1 MNIVIYSQTHKNLVL
16 LLKPFLIKYN
26 NTGGIHMEAKS
37 YRNTVKVLVIITFIL
52 MIAANALANTLPL
65 NGITTGDVSLAYD
78 NLFAP
83 AGITFAIWGVIYV
96 VLAAFTL
103 YQAGWLKD
111 HNDKAKDKLLN
122 KVGILFSIS
131 SLANT
136 AWIFAWHYDL
146 IALSLL
152 FMLTILICLIC
163 INGMMVKEKLTN
175 KEKWLVRMP
184 FMVYHGWITVA
195 AIANIT
201 VFLVSMGWNGFGIS
215 ESVWAV
221 IMIAAGAVI
230 GSLTAIAYKSVA
242 YLLVLIWAYI
252 GILIKHAS
260 ADGFALRYTGV
271 IATVIICIAL
281 LIGISVYVFDS
292 IRKMQ
297 EK

>member
-1 MNIVIYSQTHKNLVL
+1 
-16 LLKPFLIKYN
+16 
-26 NTGGIHMEAKS
+26 
-37 YRNTVKVLVIITFIL
+37 
-52 MIAANALANTLPL
+52 MIGANAIANILPL
-65 NGITTGDVSLAYD
+65 NGITTGDVSLVYD

-83 AGITFAIWGVIYV
+83 AGITFTIWGVIYV
-96 VLAAFTL
+96 ALAAFTL
-103 YQAGWLKD
+103 YQAGLLKSS
-111 HNDKAKDKLLN
+111 NDTVKDNLLN

-146 IALSLL
+146 IALSLI
-152 FMLTILICLIC
+152 FMLAILICLIW
-163 INGMMVKEKLTN
+163 INGIMVKEKLTD

-201 VFLVSMGWNGFGIS
+201 VLLVSMGWNGFGIS
-215 ESVWAV
+215 EPVWAV

-242 YLLVLIWAYI
+242 YILVLVWAYI
-252 GILIKHAS
+252 GILIKHTS

-271 IATVIICIAL
+271 IAAVIICIAL
-281 LIGISVYVFDS
+281 LIGVAVYVFDS
-292 IRKMQ
+292 IRKMK